1 MTTHRLRLAAAAFAL
16 ATLAA
21 PSRADDPG
29 AGGVRPP
36 VPKDGREVYV
46 FYCQGCHMAD
56 GKGATGA
63 GTFPSLVA
71 NPRLAV
77 AAYPISVVRNGKGG
91 MPGFGD
97 MLTAAQTAELVTW
110 LRTNFGNDYKDPV
123 TAADVERIAK

>member
-1 MTTHRLRLAAAAFAL
+1 MSRPSLPIAAATFAL
-16 ATLAA
+16 AALAA
-21 PSRADDPG
+21 PSLADEPG
-29 AGGVRPP
+29 PGGARPP

-63 GTFPSLVA
+63 GTYPSLVA

-77 AAYPISVVRNGKGG
+77 SAYPITVIQKGKGG
-91 MPGFGD
+91 MPWFRN
-97 MLTAAQTAELVTW
+97 MLTPAQVAELVTY
-110 LRTNFGNDYKDPV
+110 LRGNFGNAYKDPV

>member
-1 MTTHRLRLAAAAFAL
+1 MSRRLRLAAMTAL
-16 ATLAA
+16 AALAA
-21 PSRADDPG
+21 PALADEPG
-29 AGGVRPP
+29 PGGQRPP

-63 GTFPSLVA
+63 GTFPSLAA

-91 MPGFGD
+91 MIGFGN
-97 MLTAAQTAELVTW
+97 MLSAEQTAQLVTW
-110 LRTNFGNDYKDPV
+110 LRSNFGNDYKDPV
-123 TAADVERIAK
+123 TAEDVERIAR